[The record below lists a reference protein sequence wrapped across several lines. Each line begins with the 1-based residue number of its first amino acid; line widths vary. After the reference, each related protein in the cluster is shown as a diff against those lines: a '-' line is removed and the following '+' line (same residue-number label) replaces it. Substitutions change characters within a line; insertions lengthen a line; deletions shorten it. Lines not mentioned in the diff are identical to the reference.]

1 MKKEGTVSRKERAR
15 ETREK
20 IYACAE
26 RLFTERGV
34 DDVSVDAIVEAA
46 GVAKGSFYVHF
57 ESKDTLIAMLI
68 ADRVKKT
75 DLDYAAYL
83 DAFPAD
89 VPAPGILMALIGRIA
104 EVISCTFGHDTM
116 AVVYKLQLTETT
128 AMEAISG
135 YNRAVYSMFRDVI
148 QRGVR
153 RGEVRAAL
161 PADVLAR
168 HLVMAFRGL
177 TYEWCI
183 RYPALDLKA
192 ETLTHFGIL
201 LNGIRAV

>member
-1 MKKEGTVSRKERAR
+1 MEKEGAGSRKERAR

-26 RLFTERGV
+26 QLFTERGV

-57 ESKDTLIAMLI
+57 ESKDALIAMLI
-68 ADRVKKT
+68 ADRAKKT
-75 DLDYAAYL
+75 DLDYAAFL
-83 DAFPAD
+83 EILPAD
-89 VPAPGILMALIGRIA
+89 MPAPDILMALAGKIA
-104 EVISCTFGHDTM
+104 DVISGTFGHDKMT
-116 AVVYKLQLTETT
+116 VVYKVQLTG
-128 AMEAISG
+128 ASEAEANSG
-135 YNRAVYSMFRDVI
+135 YHRAVYGMFRDI
-148 QRGVR
+148 IERGVR
-153 RGEVRAAL
+153 RGELKTAL
-161 PADVLAR
+161 PVDVLAR